1 MKQPLQRFS
10 SNRTWIVLTILFVCG
25 RLAAQTN
32 VSIGPPPDWVQPV
45 KWDAAARR
53 PPQEKSEGV
62 RYLLDER
69 QEHPQ
74 REEEFV
80 HGIDLMENEAG
91 VQDSGS
97 RAFYFDPSYQ
107 QLILH
112 QVQIHRGGRVLN
124 RLDPAKLKTIQ
135 SEPGLNGHMLTGEQ
149 SAVLFIE
156 DLRVGDVL
164 EYSYTRRG
172 YNPILGGHFSS
183 RFGVQ
188 FGAPVERQRIRVLW
202 TAEKPLHVRTHRT
215 GTTPG
220 KKIGSSTEYLW
231 DFTNLTAIEYED
243 YLPASYEPYPYVEL
257 SDFKDW
263 ARVVDWALPMYAVAS
278 TNLPPE
284 LQQLI
289 EEWQRT
295 GTTDEERARLA
306 LEFVQDELRYT
317 GLELGPDSYRPT
329 PAAETFE
336 KRFGDCKGK
345 VLLLCTIFRAMNFE
359 AWPALVNSSAREAI
373 AHRLPSPFAF
383 NHVIVKLRLGNKMF
397 WLDPTYSHQGGALAH
412 RFLPRLGKALVIQPG
427 STALEDVP
435 LSAADNTR
443 QRVQATFR
451 MTDYKSPTT
460 LNVQTTYRGFGAD
473 DMREDLARSD
483 LKELGKDYLNYY
495 ARFYPDI
502 GAAQPLAISDD
513 RKANVLT
520 VTESYRINDIWKLDA
535 TSKKRQAEFY
545 GESLVN
551 LLTDPSTRLRTMPL
565 RIPFPLRQE
574 HDIAVHLPDSDWDI
588 PKADKTIEHEAFSF
602 RARRSFTGK
611 VVRYQ
616 FECETRVP
624 ELPPQKVADYLVK
637 LEEMETELGESL
649 ERPDDKPGH
658 LFANLNWLMIV
669 IAGFGGVF
677 TLAGVLIGWH
687 LTRTRTVAG
696 PGEVPPLLLEATPEL
711 HGLRGWL
718 ILVGVGLGLGLVMR
732 SYFLLSNW
740 EGYFSIQVWQSFAMP
755 QSDQYHPGYAPL
767 LIYELLGN
775 IALFGVNVLALV
787 LFFTK
792 RKAFPKVFLLLLWAS
807 AILVVS
813 DELICR
819 QIPFLA
825 KESDAASARL
835 AIRGVFHAVLWT
847 AYTLKSRRVQATFI
861 H

>member
-1 MKQPLQRFS
+1 MKRPLHRFG
-10 SNRTWIVLTILFVCG
+10 SNRTWIVLLLLFVCG
-25 RLAAQTN
+25 RIAAQTN
-32 VSIGPPPDWVQPV
+32 VSIGPLPDWVQPV
-45 KWDAAARR
+45 KWDAATRR
-53 PPQEKSEGV
+53 PPREKSEGV

-80 HGIDLMENEAG
+80 RGIDLMENEAG

-107 QLILH
+107 QLIIH
-112 QVQIHRGGRVLN
+112 QVRIHRGGQVLN

-135 SEPGLNGHMLTGEQ
+135 AEPDLDGHMLTGEQ
-149 SAVLFIE
+149 SAVLFVE

-188 FGAPVERQRIRVLW
+188 FGSPVDRQRIRVLW
-202 TAEKPLHVRTHRT
+202 TVDKPLHVRTHLANP
-215 GTTPG
+215 TPAR
-220 KKIGSSTEYLW
+220 KIGPSTTEYLW

-263 ARVVDWALPMYAVAS
+263 ARVVDWALPLYAVAT

-289 EEWQRT
+289 AEWQRT
-295 GTTDEERARLA
+295 GATDEERARRA

-359 AWPALVNSSAREAI
+359 AWPALVNTADREAI

-383 NHVIVKLRLGNKMF
+383 NHVIVKLRLGGKTF

-427 STALEDVP
+427 VTALEDVP
-435 LSAADNTR
+435 LSAADPTR

-451 MTDYKSPTT
+451 MTDYQSPTT
-460 LNVQTTYRGFGAD
+460 LTVQTTYRGYGAD

-495 ARFYPDI
+495 ARFYP
-502 GAAQPLAISDD
+502 GVTSAQPLSIADD
-513 RKANVLT
+513 RNANVLT
-520 VTESYRINDIWKLDA
+520 VTETYRIKDIWKRDA
-535 TSKKRQAEFY
+535 TSKKWQAEFY

-565 RIPFPLRQE
+565 RIPYPLRQE
-574 HDIAVHLPDSDWDI
+574 HEIAVHLPDRDWEI
-588 PKADKTIEHEAFSF
+588 PSADKTIEHEAFSF

-616 FECETRVP
+616 YECETKVP
-624 ELPPQKVADYLVK
+624 ELPPQQVANYLIK
-637 LEEMETELGESL
+637 LDEMETELGESL
-649 ERPDDKPGH
+649 ERPDNSARH
-658 LFANLNWLMIV
+658 FTANLNWLMLV
-669 IAGFGGVF
+669 IAGFGSAF
-677 TLAGVLIGWH
+677 TLAGVVAGWF
-687 LTRTRTVAG
+687 LTRNRSVAA
-696 PGEVPPLLLEATPEL
+696 PGEVPPLLDAAPHLQ
-711 HGLRGWL
+711 GLRGWL
-718 ILVGVGLGLGLVMR
+718 ILVGIGLCLGLPLRGYV
-732 SYFLLSNW
+732 LLSNW
-740 EGYFSIQVWQSFAMP
+740 EGYFSIQVWQSFALP
-755 QSDQYHPGYAPL
+755 QSDQYHPGFAPL

-775 IALFGVNVLALV
+775 IAILGVNVLALA

-792 RKAFPKVFLLLLWAS
+792 RKAFPKVFLVLLWAN
-807 AILVVS
+807 AILIGS
-813 DELICR
+813 DELLYR

-825 KESDAASARL
+825 KESSDASLRL
-835 AIRGVFHAVLWT
+835 AIRAGFYAVLWT
-847 AYTLKSRRVQATFI
+847 AYTLKSRRVKATFV